1 MIRPG
6 AKPGML
12 MVYRFKY
19 FDRDRQAFVEAA
31 HLATDKAIRE
41 FGGLPIPGSALAV
54 EASRVGRSG
63 VVLRDAERVPASAR

>member
-1 MIRPG
+1 
-6 AKPGML
+6 ML

-19 FDRDRQAFVEAA
+19 FDRDRKAFVMAG

-41 FGGLPIPGSALAV
+41 FGGLPIPGSALVV

-63 VVLRDAERVPASAR
+63 VVVQAAEPPQDP